1 MFHLPERKE
10 KNCLNC
16 GTIVVGKY
24 CHVCGQENVEPK
36 ETVWQLVSHF
46 FSDITH
52 FDGKVFTSMKDL
64 ILKPGFLSREYMRGK
79 RTSYLNPIRMY
90 LFTSFVFFLVFF
102 SLYKVDENSVHLVIG
117 KNGIDIDKIDSVQLN
132 KLSSEMNNGK
142 PLTKEE
148 IRKKF
153 DSTGISFLKVKY
165 KSKEQYDSLLKTGV
179 KKDNWFERMIN
190 YKGIELNEKYH
201 NNIRLA
207 IINLVGKLQHSI
219 PQMLFVLLPLFALFL
234 KLLYF
239 RHKNFYYADHAI
251 FTIHFYIFLFIQML
265 LIFGVLNFYSMTGAI
280 WLQYLILALVFVI
293 FFYLYKAMRNFYR
306 QSRIKTILKY
316 FLLLFSFLCF
326 GLFLFIIFS
335 FISVFEI

>member
-1 MFHLPERKE
+1 MSHLAERKE

-16 GTIVVGKY
+16 GTTVVGKY

-36 ETVWQLVSHF
+36 ETVWHLAAHF

-64 ILKPGFLSREYMRGK
+64 VLKPGFLSNEYMSGK
-79 RTSYLNPIRMY
+79 RASYLNPIRMY

-102 SLYKVDENSVHLVIG
+102 SLYAVDENSVKI
-117 KNGIDIDKIDSVQLN
+117 KIDKNNIDEIDSVRLRE
-132 KLSSEMNNGK
+132 LTSEMNNGK

-148 IRKKF
+148 IKKRF
-153 DSTGISFLKVKY
+153 DSTGISFFKVPY
-165 KSKEQYDSLLKTGV
+165 KSKEEYDSLLRAGA
-179 KKDNWFERMIN
+179 KKDNWFERMFT
-190 YKGIELNEKYH
+190 YKGIELNQKYH
-201 NNIRLA
+201 NNSRLA
-207 IINLVGKLQHSI
+207 ITNLLGKLQHSI

-239 RHKNFYYADHAI
+239 RHKNFYYTDHAI
-251 FTIHFYIFLFIQML
+251 FTIHFYNFVFILML
-265 LIFGVLNFYSMTGAI
+265 LIFGISKVSSMTGSV
-280 WLQYLILALVFVI
+280 WMQYINLALVCVI

-306 QSRIKTILKY
+306 QGRIKTILKY

-326 GLFLFIIFS
+326 GILLLIIFF
-335 FISVFEI
+335 FISVLEI